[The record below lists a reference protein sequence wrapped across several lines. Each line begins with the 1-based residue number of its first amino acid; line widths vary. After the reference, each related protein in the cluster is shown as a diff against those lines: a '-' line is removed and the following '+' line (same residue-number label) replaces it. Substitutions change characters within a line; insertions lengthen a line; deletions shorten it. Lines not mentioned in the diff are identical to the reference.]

1 MLDKI
6 KSMESIIKISIGE
19 LIDKGIWLD
28 ACNLLGLDEWCV
40 NEGKASLD
48 NTITITSEQAKE
60 LRLIV

>member
-1 MLDKI
+1 
-6 KSMESIIKISIGE
+6 MESIIKISIGE